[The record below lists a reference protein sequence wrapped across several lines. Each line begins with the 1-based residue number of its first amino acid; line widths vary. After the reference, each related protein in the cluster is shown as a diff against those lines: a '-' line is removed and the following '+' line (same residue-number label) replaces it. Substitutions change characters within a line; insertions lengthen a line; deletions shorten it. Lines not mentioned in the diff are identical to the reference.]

1 MNTPTRTQIAFIL
14 LLLTAGFTLAA
25 CSTGQAAGNPAP
37 AEAAAGEVIQSGQP
51 ANTQGSQANTV
62 ADTAD
67 WNAATFYSSTCAA
80 CHGPQ
85 GEGSPIAPALTSE
98 TVQTAERDWVIET
111 ISKGR
116 PDTAMPA
123 WSVEYGGPLYSEQ
136 VEAMADFVQAE
147 GWQNVPVAQI
157 EAGGVTAVSAP
168 AEVSPEAI
176 NLFATTCSGC
186 HGANG
191 QGSNIAPP
199 LNSPELRARL
209 DDAALAATITN
220 GRPGTQMPAW
230 GNTLSPAEIDSLVT
244 LIRNWDSLN
253 NDQLAQMAEQAAE
266 CGPPMGMGMM
276 GMGRGM
282 GGGMMGGG
290 GMMARRGC

>member
-1 MNTPTRTQIAFIL
+1 MNTLTRTQIAFIL

-37 AEAAAGEVIQSGQP
+37 GAQADEAIQSSQP
-51 ANTQGSQANTV
+51 ANTQGSQTNAV

-67 WNAATFYSSTCAA
+67 WNAASFYSSACAA

-98 TVQTAERDWVIET
+98 TVQTAEREWIIET
-111 ISKGR
+111 ISQGR

-147 GWQNVPVAQI
+147 GWQNIPVAQT
-157 EAGGVTAVSAP
+157 ENGGVTAVSAP

-176 NLFATTCSGC
+176 NLFAATCSGC

-191 QGSNIAPP
+191 QGSAIAPP

-209 DDAALAATITN
+209 DDAALTATITN

-244 LIRNWDSLN
+244 LIRNWDSLD

-266 CGPPMGMGMM
+266 CGPPMGGMGMM

-282 GGGMMGGG
+282 GGMMGRG
-290 GMMARRGC
+290 GMMRGGC